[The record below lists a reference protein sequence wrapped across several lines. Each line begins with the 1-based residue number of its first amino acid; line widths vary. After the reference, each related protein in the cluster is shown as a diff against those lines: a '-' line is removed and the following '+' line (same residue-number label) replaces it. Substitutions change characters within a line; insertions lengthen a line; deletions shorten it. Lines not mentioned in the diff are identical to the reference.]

1 MLTWSNFV
9 KKQENGFK
17 LDNIREKNSKVDF
30 GYCFGYFI
38 TGLGNKQKLGFKKI
52 AAEYAQK
59 YDIRSMLGGFFGT
72 M

>member
-17 LDNIREKNSKVDF
+17 LDNTREKNSKVDF

-38 TGLGNKQKLGFKKI
+38 TGLGNKQKNGFLK
-52 AAEYAQK
+52 
-59 YDIRSMLGGFFGT
+59 R
-72 M
+72 